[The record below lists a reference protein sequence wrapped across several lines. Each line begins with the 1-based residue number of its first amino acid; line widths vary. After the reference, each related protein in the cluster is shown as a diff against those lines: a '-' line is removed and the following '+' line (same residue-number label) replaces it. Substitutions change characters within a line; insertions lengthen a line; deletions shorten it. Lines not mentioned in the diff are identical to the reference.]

1 MNIIASSADRVT
13 LNSSANA
20 NERIRRRTHNNIIR
34 AVRLGRRGIDRRL
47 AELDDEWDVERC
59 IETGASSLSLLGCLL
74 GTTRHPSW
82 FLLPAGVAAFL
93 LQHALQGWCPP
104 LPVFRRLGFRTA
116 DEINIERY
124 ALKVLRGDFETLP
137 PEHDIALP
145 RLVLEA
151 AER

>member
-13 LNSSANA
+13 LNSSAMA

-34 AVRLGRRGIDRRL
+34 AVRLGRRGIERRL
-47 AELDDEWDVERC
+47 AELDEEWDIERL
-59 IETGASSLSLLGCLL
+59 GLLGCLL
-74 GTTRHPSW
+74 GTTKRPVW

-104 LPVFRRLGFRTA
+104 LPVLRRLGFRTA
-116 DEINIERY
+116 DEINIERF
-124 ALKVLRGDFETLP
+124 ALKVLRGDFEALP
-137 PEHDIALP
+137 PEHGIALP